1 MPMTVNEYPFENMR
15 ERERERER
23 ESKFKKLVSYIEW
36 ESRSGMS
43 LWLRISWGSYKL
55 HFVR

>member
-1 MPMTVNEYPFENMR
+1 MTVNEYSFENMR

-43 LWLRISWGSYKL
+43 LWLRISWGSFEL
-55 HFVR
+55 HIVR

>member
-1 MPMTVNEYPFENMR
+1 MPMTVNEYPFENM
-15 ERERERER
+15 RER

-43 LWLRISWGSYKL
+43 LWLRISWGSFEL
-55 HFVR
+55 HIVR